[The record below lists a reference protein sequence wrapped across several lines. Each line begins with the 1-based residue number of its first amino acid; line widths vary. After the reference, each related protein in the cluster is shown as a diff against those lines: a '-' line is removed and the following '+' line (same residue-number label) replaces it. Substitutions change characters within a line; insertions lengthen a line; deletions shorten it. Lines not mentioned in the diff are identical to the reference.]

1 MLIERFKNIVKSNQE
16 QNNKKTIENLVVFII
31 ILIIVLLSINIIW
44 GKDKKENN
52 KNIEKNNRELAIS
65 TDKESEDKNILT
77 SKNLED
83 ILSKI
88 NGVGKVKVYIGN
100 LQFICNILCKF
111 RLSSSR

>member
-52 KNIEKNNRELAIS
+52 KNIEKN
-65 TDKESEDKNILT
+65 KNI
-77 SKNLED
+77 
-83 ILSKI
+83 KI
-88 NGVGKVKVYIGN
+88 
-100 LQFICNILCKF
+100 
-111 RLSSSR
+111 